1 MTLAEHVDT
10 PRQDFR
16 YGGYELDARTRTLT
30 CSYYVGGR
38 RFEERI
44 VMASGSTNAPGVE
57 RAAQL
62 VFLLAGV
69 SYYKAF
75 APAVVDLGTMEAPP
89 ALRTFLRSYY
99 IDGLGE
105 FAYRNNLDLRDMQ
118 VVGGAPPPS
127 AIPKTPEPPG
137 AISRPLVPFGG
148 GMDSLVTVELVTRT
162 TPDASLFIVSGER
175 DRFAAIE
182 NAGAA
187 TRLPVL
193 RATRRLDPVILRSRE
208 LGFLNGHVPVTG
220 ILSAI
225 AVLAALM
232 SDHDAV
238 VMSNEWSASSGNLE
252 RDGQLINHQYSKSL
266 DFERSFREALRTFV
280 GPLPAYFSLLRP
292 FSELWI
298 AQQFARH
305 PSHIRAFRSCNRAFH
320 IDPTQRL
327 DHWCGHCDKCIFID
341 LILSPFVERRLLS
354 EVFRG
359 GAEPLENGELIET
372 FRTLI
377 GVTPDAK
384 PFECVGDVDECRA
397 AVVLAAAR
405 PDRSASPVLQVLA
418 QDIRESG
425 QGLAVDTA
433 RLLAPIGEHFI
444 AEPYA
449 SELRVG

>member
-10 PRQDFR
+10 PRQEFR
-16 YGGYELDARTRTLT
+16 YGEYDLDARTRTLT
-30 CSYYVGGR
+30 CTYFVGGR

-44 VMASGSTNAPGVE
+44 IIESGSTTAPGVD

-75 APAVVDLGTMEAPP
+75 APAVVDLGTVEAPP
-89 ALRTFLRSYY
+89 ALRSFLQSYY
-99 IDGLGE
+99 VDGLGE
-105 FAYRNNLDLRDMQ
+105 FAYRNNLDLRDLQ
-118 VVGGAPPPS
+118 VVGGAPPRGAS
-127 AIPKTPEPPG
+127 PKASEPPR

-148 GMDSLVTVELVTRT
+148 GMDSLVTVELVTRS
-162 TPDASLFIVSGER
+162 TPDASLFVVSGDR
-175 DRFAAIE
+175 DRFPAIE
-182 NAGAA
+182 NAAAA
-187 TRLPVL
+187 TGLPVL
-193 RATRRLDPVILRSRE
+193 RATRRLDPTILRSSE

-252 RDGQLINHQYSKSL
+252 HDGQLINHQYSKSL
-266 DFERSFREALRTFV
+266 DFERRFRDALQVFV
-280 GPLPAYFSLLRP
+280 GPLPVYFSLLRP

-298 AQQFARH
+298 AQQFAGH

-341 LILSPFVERRLLS
+341 LILSPFVERELLA

-359 GAEPLENGELIET
+359 RVEPLENRELIET

-384 PFECVGDVDECRA
+384 PFECVGDVNECRA
-397 AVVLAAAR
+397 AVLAASAR
-405 PDRSASPVLQVLA
+405 PDRATSPVLQVLA
-418 QDIRESG
+418 QDVRESG
-425 QGLAVDTA
+425 QELELDTA

-449 SELRVG
+449 SDLRLG